1 MPICSHTRTLLL
13 STLAALV
20 VVVLPASPVPAGE
33 VELTIVNVETPQG
46 VKIWVPESIFAKKGD
61 TVKLRLI
68 NKLEAE
74 HGFKIAAFGIE
85 SVVQGESAEKVSF
98 TADKAGIFPISCQL
112 HPPHVSG
119 QLVVLE

>member
-1 MPICSHTRTLLL
+1 MRHSVRPLVLVL
-13 STLAALV
+13 VLVLAALV
-20 VVVLPASPVPAGE
+20 PLAQPAAAGE
-33 VELTIVNVETPQG
+33 VSLTIVNIESPQG

-68 NKLEAE
+68 NKLDAE
-74 HGFKIAAFGIE
+74 HGFKIAGVGVE
-85 SVVQGESAEKVSF
+85 KVVKAQSAEEVTF

-112 HPPHVSG
+112 HPPHVAG